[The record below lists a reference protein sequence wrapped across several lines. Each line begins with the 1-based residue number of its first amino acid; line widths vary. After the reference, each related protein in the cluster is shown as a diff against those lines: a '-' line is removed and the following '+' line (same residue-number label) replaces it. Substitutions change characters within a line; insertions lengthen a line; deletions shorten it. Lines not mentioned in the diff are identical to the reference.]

1 MPKEGKAH
9 VLTESEFRRVLTLAK
24 DSPQATRNVAMLYC
38 SFGMGLRVKEI
49 SSLSIGDICDHQF
62 SVLDEI
68 NLLRTMTKGN
78 KQRHVYLGHKKI
90 IAALTNHLDELTKK
104 NGASPLPRAAPLFK
118 TQRGNRFRPDA
129 LQKWFRALYDRAG
142 ITSASSHSGR
152 RTFITRLIEQG
163 ADIKAV
169 SRLAGHSSIVTTAI
183 YVEDNPDRLKRISHL
198 AVF

>member
-104 NGASPLPRAAPLFK
+104 NGASPLPRAAALFK

-163 ADIKAV
+163 PTL
-169 SRLAGHSSIVTTAI
+169 RPLH
-183 YVEDNPDRLKRISHL
+183 
-198 AVF
+198 